1 MQQGT
6 SASPHGWK
14 QGATLVLGWCWGWLY
29 WPVDAEMQRN
39 KAHRRLCILSEYIL
53 LSIGNVKWLTIYIA
67 YCVNC
72 SFLIP
77 KENEMCSL
85 TAASSFLQLRVW
97 GCQCGNWFSNCC
109 EQTDQTSAHTAL
121 LCSGWT
127 LLRSSGLR
135 LLGPH
140 GKIYLRRSQQTLYKN
155 IIQFQSKLSKI
166 ELNINKASQCIFSQ

>member
-1 MQQGT
+1 MLYLNILICVEYLSRKSCIWCSKGP
-6 SASPHGWK
+6 PHLRTDGSR
-14 QGATLVLGWCWGWLY
+14 APCWCWCWLY
-29 WPVDAEMQRN
+29 WPVDVEMQRN

-72 SFLIP
+72 SFLVP

-109 EQTDQTSAHTAL
+109 EQRANRPDLGTHWL

-140 GKIYLRRSQQTLYKN
+140 GKMYLRRSQQTLY
-155 IIQFQSKLSKI
+155 I
-166 ELNINKASQCIFSQ
+166 

>member
-1 MQQGT
+1 MYESLYFCT
-6 SASPHGWK
+6 SCTMLYLNILICVEYLSRKSCIWCSKGPPHLRTDGSR
-14 QGATLVLGWCWGWLY
+14 APRWCWCWLY
-29 WPVDAEMQRN
+29 WPVDVEMQRN

-72 SFLIP
+72 SFLVP

-121 LCSGWT
+121 L
-127 LLRSSGLR
+127 GLDFAALIWAATSWATR
-135 LLGPH
+135 
-140 GKIYLRRSQQTLYKN
+140 
-155 IIQFQSKLSKI
+155 
-166 ELNINKASQCIFSQ
+166 